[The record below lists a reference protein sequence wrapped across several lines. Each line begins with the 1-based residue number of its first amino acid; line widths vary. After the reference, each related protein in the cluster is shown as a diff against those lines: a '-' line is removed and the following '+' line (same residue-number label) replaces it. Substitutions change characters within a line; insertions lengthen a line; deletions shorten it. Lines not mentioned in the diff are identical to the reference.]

1 MRRLGEGNHDR
12 TPAHERGAVT
22 MLRQGDVLLVPVA
35 SVPQSAK
42 VQKVKGRIV
51 LAHGEVTGH
60 AHTVDGR
67 RAQLLIA
74 EGGMT
79 YLTVEQ
85 LTEVRHQEHA
95 PMTLQPGK
103 YKVVRQREY
112 TPEAIRNVAD

>member
-1 MRRLGEGNHDR
+1 
-12 TPAHERGAVT
+12 
-22 MLRQGDVLLVPVA
+22 MLRQGDVLLVPVRSIPK
-35 SVPQSAK
+35 SVVA
-42 VQKVKGRIV
+42 QKIKGRIV

-60 AHTVDGR
+60 AHTVDAR
-67 RAQLLIA
+67 RATLVIA
-74 EGGMT
+74 EGGVT

-95 PMTLQPGK
+95 PVTLQPGK